1 MAALSGKAAHTN
13 LTKSNVAAHPT
24 ARAVRS
30 SQALVRWG
38 FWGRVARV
46 VKYDAGIRVNTYVI
60 LVIAFCAISRS
71 QIKKFHRDGRAA
83 SDVRQLPVAG

>member
-1 MAALSGKAAHTN
+1 MC
-13 LTKSNVAAHPT
+13 
-24 ARAVRS
+24 
-30 SQALVRWG
+30 
-38 FWGRVARV
+38 
-46 VKYDAGIRVNTYVI
+46 KYDAGIRVNTYVI